1 MDSKIIGEFIKTQR
15 TLKNLTQKQLAE
27 KLGVTDK
34 AVSRWETGK
43 GIPDVSLLI
52 PLSNAL
58 GVSVNEILLGEKIE
72 EEKKIEKYEETI
84 VNTLTTNKK
93 QISNLHKIIY
103 ALFAAV
109 EIVAIYGFTI
119 GASPSDAMGLLLGL
133 AFIVTPIVSLMLGLT
148 NISFKL
154 KAIFPWIV
162 LITFFPSNY
171 LYWSDDQAF
180 EVGIMYGLAHLIFS
194 YVFVIAGTG
203 LVKLISMIVNRI
215 KDNHKKEI
223 PQN

>member
-1 MDSKIIGEFIKTQR
+1 MDSKIIGEFIKEQR
-15 TLKNLTQKQLAE
+15 ALKNLTQKQLAE

-34 AVSRWETGK
+34 AISRWETGK

-58 GVSVNEILLGEKIE
+58 EVSVHEILLGEKIE

-93 QISNLHKIIY
+93 QISSLHKIIY
-103 ALFAAV
+103 ALFVAV
-109 EIVAIYGFTI
+109 EVVAIYGFTI
-119 GASPSDAMGLLLGL
+119 GADPADAMGLLLGL
-133 AFIVTPIVSLMLGLT
+133 AFIVTPLVSLLLGLT
-148 NISFKL
+148 NIRFKL

-162 LITFFPSNY
+162 LISFFPSNY
-171 LYWSDDQAF
+171 LYWSEDQAF

-194 YVFVIAGTG
+194 YLSVIIGTG
-203 LVKLISMIVNRI
+203 IVKLISVII
-215 KDNHKKEI
+215 SKAKEKKK
-223 PQN
+223 

>member
-1 MDSKIIGEFIKTQR
+1 MDNKIIGEFIKKQR
-15 TLKNLTQKQLAE
+15 TVKNLTQKHLAE

-34 AVSRWETGK
+34 AISRWETGK

-58 GVSVNEILLGEKIE
+58 EVSVHEILLGEKIE

-93 QISNLHKIIY
+93 QISSLHKIIY
-103 ALFAAV
+103 ALFVAV
-109 EIVAIYGFTI
+109 EVVAIYGFTI
-119 GASPSDAMGLLLGL
+119 GADPADAMGLLLGL
-133 AFIVTPIVSLMLGLT
+133 AFIVTPLVSLLLGLT

-162 LITFFPSNY
+162 LISFFPSNY
-171 LYWSDDQAF
+171 LYWSEDQAF

-194 YVFVIAGTG
+194 YLSVIIGTG
-203 LVKLISMIVNRI
+203 IVKLISVII
-215 KDNHKKEI
+215 SKAKEK
-223 PQN
+223 NK

>member
-1 MDSKIIGEFIKTQR
+1 MDSKIIGEFIKEQR
-15 TLKNLTQKQLAE
+15 ALKNLTQKQLAE

-34 AVSRWETGK
+34 AISRWETGK

-52 PLSNAL
+52 PLSEVL
-58 GVSVNEILLGEKIE
+58 EVSVNEILIGETIE

-93 QISNLHKIIY
+93 QISSLHKIIY
-103 ALFAAV
+103 ALFVAV
-109 EIVAIYGFTI
+109 EVVAIYGFTI

-133 AFIVTPIVSLMLGLT
+133 AFIVTPLVSLLLGLT

-162 LITFFPSNY
+162 LISFFPSNY
-171 LYWSDDQAF
+171 LYWSEDQAF

-194 YVFVIAGTG
+194 YVFVITGTG
-203 LVKLISMIVNRI
+203 ITKLITRI
-215 KDNHKKEI
+215 IKNIKSK
-223 PQN
+223 

>member
-1 MDSKIIGEFIKTQR
+1 MDSKIIGEFIKEQR
-15 TLKNLTQKQLAE
+15 ALKNLTQKQLAE

-34 AVSRWETGK
+34 AISRWETGK
-43 GIPDVSLLI
+43 GVPDVSLLI

-58 GVSVNEILLGEKIE
+58 EVSVHEILLGEKIE

-93 QISNLHKIIY
+93 QISSLHKIIY
-103 ALFAAV
+103 ALFVAV
-109 EIVAIYGFTI
+109 EVVAIYGFTI
-119 GASPSDAMGLLLGL
+119 GADPADAMGLLLGL
-133 AFIVTPIVSLMLGLT
+133 AFIVTPLVSLLLGLT

-162 LITFFPSNY
+162 LISFFPSNY
-171 LYWSDDQAF
+171 LYWSEDQAF

-194 YVFVIAGTG
+194 YVCIIAGTG
-203 LVKLISMIVNRI
+203 IVKLISVII
-215 KDNHKKEI
+215 SKAKEK
-223 PQN
+223 NK

>member
-1 MDSKIIGEFIKTQR
+1 MDSKIIGEFIKEQR
-15 TLKNLTQKQLAE
+15 ALKNLTQKQLAE

-34 AVSRWETGK
+34 AISRWETGK

-58 GVSVNEILLGEKIE
+58 EVSVHEILLGEKIE

-93 QISNLHKIIY
+93 QISSLHKIIY
-103 ALFAAV
+103 ALFVAV
-109 EIVAIYGFTI
+109 EVVAIYGFTI
-119 GASPSDAMGLLLGL
+119 GADPADAMGLLLGL
-133 AFIVTPIVSLMLGLT
+133 AFIVTPLVSLLLGLT

-162 LITFFPSNY
+162 LISFFPSNY
-171 LYWSDDQAF
+171 LYWSEDQAF

-194 YVFVIAGTG
+194 YVCIIAGTG
-203 LVKLISMIVNRI
+203 IVKLISVII
-215 KDNHKKEI
+215 SKAKEK
-223 PQN
+223 NK

>member
-1 MDSKIIGEFIKTQR
+1 MDSKIIGEFIKEQR
-15 TLKNLTQKQLAE
+15 ILKQFTQKQLAE

-34 AVSRWETGK
+34 AISRWETGK

-52 PLSNAL
+52 PLSNVL
-58 GVSVNEILLGEKIE
+58 EVSVNEILLGEKIE

-93 QISNLHKIIY
+93 QISKLHKIIY
-103 ALFAAV
+103 ALFVAV
-109 EIVAIYGFTI
+109 EVIAIYGFTI
-119 GASPSDAMGLLLGL
+119 GATPSDAMGLLLGL
-133 AFIVTPIVSLMLGLT
+133 AFIVTPLVSLMLGFT

-162 LITFFPSNY
+162 LISFFPSNY
-171 LYWSDDQAF
+171 LYWSEDQAF

-194 YVFVIAGTG
+194 YVFVIIGTG
-203 LVKLISMIVNRI
+203 IVKLITKIIPKI
-215 KDNHKKEI
+215 KEKSKR
-223 PQN
+223 

>member
-1 MDSKIIGEFIKTQR
+1 MDSKIIGEFIKEQR
-15 TLKNLTQKQLAE
+15 ALKNLTQKQLAE

-34 AVSRWETGK
+34 AISRWETGK
-43 GIPDVSLLI
+43 GVPDVSLLI

-58 GVSVNEILLGEKIE
+58 EVSVHEILLGEKIE

-93 QISNLHKIIY
+93 QISSLHKIIY
-103 ALFAAV
+103 ALFVAV
-109 EIVAIYGFTI
+109 EVVAIYGFTI
-119 GASPSDAMGLLLGL
+119 GADPADAMGLLLGL
-133 AFIVTPIVSLMLGLT
+133 AFIVTPLVSLLLGLT

-162 LITFFPSNY
+162 LISFFPSNY
-171 LYWSDDQAF
+171 LYWSEDQAF

-194 YVFVIAGTG
+194 YLSVIIGTG
-203 LVKLISMIVNRI
+203 IVKLISVII
-215 KDNHKKEI
+215 SKAKEKSK
-223 PQN
+223 

>member
-1 MDSKIIGEFIKTQR
+1 MDSKIIGEFIKKQR
-15 TLKNLTQKQLAE
+15 TVKNLTQKQLAE

-34 AVSRWETGK
+34 AISRWETGK
-43 GIPDVSLLI
+43 GVPDVSLLI

-58 GVSVNEILLGEKIE
+58 EVSVHEILLGEKIE

-103 ALFAAV
+103 ALFVAV
-109 EIVAIYGFTI
+109 EVVAIYGFTI
-119 GASPSDAMGLLLGL
+119 GADPADAMGLLLGL
-133 AFIVTPIVSLMLGLT
+133 AFIVTPLVSLLLGLT

-162 LITFFPSNY
+162 LISFFPSNY
-171 LYWSDDQAF
+171 LYWSEDQAF

-194 YVFVIAGTG
+194 YLSVIIGTG
-203 LVKLISMIVNRI
+203 IVKLISVII
-215 KDNHKKEI
+215 SKAKEKRK
-223 PQN
+223 

>member
-1 MDSKIIGEFIKTQR
+1 MDSKIIGEFIKKQR
-15 TLKNLTQKQLAE
+15 TVKNLTQKHLAE

-34 AVSRWETGK
+34 AISRWETGK

-58 GVSVNEILLGEKIE
+58 EVSVHEILLGEKIE

-93 QISNLHKIIY
+93 QISSLHKIIY
-103 ALFAAV
+103 ALFVAV
-109 EIVAIYGFTI
+109 EVVAIYGFTI
-119 GASPSDAMGLLLGL
+119 GADPADAMGLLLGP
-133 AFIVTPIVSLMLGLT
+133 AFIVTPLVSLLLGLT

-162 LITFFPSNY
+162 LISFFPSNY
-171 LYWSDDQAF
+171 LYWSEDQAF

-194 YVFVIAGTG
+194 YLSVITGTG
-203 LVKLISMIVNRI
+203 IVKLISVII
-215 KDNHKKEI
+215 SKAKEK
-223 PQN
+223 NK

>member
-1 MDSKIIGEFIKTQR
+1 MDSKIIGEFIKKQR
-15 TLKNLTQKQLAE
+15 ALKNLTQKQLAE

-52 PLSNAL
+52 PLSEVL
-58 GVSVNEILLGEKIE
+58 EVSVNEILIGETIE

-93 QISNLHKIIY
+93 QISILHIIIY
-103 ALFAAV
+103 ALFVTV
-109 EIVAIYGFTI
+109 EVVAIYGFTI

-133 AFIVTPIVSLMLGLT
+133 AFIVTPLVSLLLGLT

-162 LITFFPSNY
+162 LISFFPSNY
-171 LYWSDDQAF
+171 LYWSEDQAF

-194 YVFVIAGTG
+194 YVFVITGTG
-203 LVKLISMIVNRI
+203 IIKLITRI
-215 KDNHKKEI
+215 IKNIKSK
-223 PQN
+223 

>member
-1 MDSKIIGEFIKTQR
+1 MDSKIIGEFIKEKR
-15 TLKNLTQKQLAE
+15 ALKNLTQKQLAE

-34 AVSRWETGK
+34 AISRWETGK
-43 GIPDVSLLI
+43 GVPDVSLLI

-58 GVSVNEILLGEKIE
+58 EVSVHEILLGEKIE

-93 QISNLHKIIY
+93 QISSLHKIIY
-103 ALFAAV
+103 ALFVAV
-109 EIVAIYGFTI
+109 EVVAIYGFTI
-119 GASPSDAMGLLLGL
+119 GADPADAMGLLLGL
-133 AFIVTPIVSLMLGLT
+133 AFIVTPLVSLLLGLT

-162 LITFFPSNY
+162 LISFFPSNY
-171 LYWSDDQAF
+171 LYWSEDQAF

-194 YVFVIAGTG
+194 YLSVIIGTG
-203 LVKLISMIVNRI
+203 IVKLISVII
-215 KDNHKKEI
+215 SKAKEK
-223 PQN
+223 NK

>member
-1 MDSKIIGEFIKTQR
+1 MDSKIIGEFIKEQR
-15 TLKNLTQKQLAE
+15 ALKNLTQKQLAE

-34 AVSRWETGK
+34 AISRWETGK

-58 GVSVNEILLGEKIE
+58 EVSVHEILLGEKIE

-93 QISNLHKIIY
+93 QISSLHKIIY
-103 ALFAAV
+103 ALFVAV
-109 EIVAIYGFTI
+109 EVVAIYGFTI
-119 GASPSDAMGLLLGL
+119 GADPADAMGLLLGL
-133 AFIVTPIVSLMLGLT
+133 AFIVTPLVSLLLGLT

-162 LITFFPSNY
+162 LISFFPSNY
-171 LYWSDDQAF
+171 LYWSEDQAF

-194 YVFVIAGTG
+194 YLSVIIGTG
-203 LVKLISMIVNRI
+203 IVKLISVII
-215 KDNHKKEI
+215 SKAKEKSK
-223 PQN
+223 

>member
-1 MDSKIIGEFIKTQR
+1 MDSKIIGEFIKKQR
-15 TLKNLTQKQLAE
+15 TVKNLTQKQLAE

-34 AVSRWETGK
+34 AISRWETGK
-43 GIPDVSLLI
+43 GVPDVSLLI

-58 GVSVNEILLGEKIE
+58 EVSVHEILLGEKIE

-103 ALFAAV
+103 ALFVAV
-109 EIVAIYGFTI
+109 EVVAIYGFTI
-119 GASPSDAMGLLLGL
+119 GADPADAMGLLLGL
-133 AFIVTPIVSLMLGLT
+133 AFIVTPLVSLLLGLT

-162 LITFFPSNY
+162 LISFFPSNY
-171 LYWSDDQAF
+171 LYWSEDQAF

-194 YVFVIAGTG
+194 YLSVITGTG
-203 LVKLISMIVNRI
+203 IVKLISVII
-215 KDNHKKEI
+215 SKAKEK
-223 PQN
+223 NK

>member
-1 MDSKIIGEFIKTQR
+1 MDSKIIGEFIKKQR
-15 TLKNLTQKQLAE
+15 TVKNLTQKHLAE

-34 AVSRWETGK
+34 AISRWETGK

-58 GVSVNEILLGEKIE
+58 EVSVHEILLGEKIE

-103 ALFAAV
+103 ALFVAV
-109 EIVAIYGFTI
+109 EVVAIYGFTI
-119 GASPSDAMGLLLGL
+119 GADPADAMGLLLGL
-133 AFIVTPIVSLMLGLT
+133 AFIVTPLVSLLLGLT

-162 LITFFPSNY
+162 LISFFPSNY
-171 LYWSDDQAF
+171 LYWSEDQAF

-194 YVFVIAGTG
+194 YLSVIIGTG
-203 LVKLISMIVNRI
+203 IVKLISVII
-215 KDNHKKEI
+215 SKAKEKRK
-223 PQN
+223 

>member
-1 MDSKIIGEFIKTQR
+1 MDSKIIGEFIKEQR
-15 TLKNLTQKQLAE
+15 ILKQFTQKQLAE

-34 AVSRWETGK
+34 AISRWETGK

-52 PLSNAL
+52 PLSNVL
-58 GVSVNEILLGEKIE
+58 EVSVNEILLGEKIE

-93 QISNLHKIIY
+93 QISKLHKIIY
-103 ALFAAV
+103 ALFVAV
-109 EIVAIYGFTI
+109 EVIAIYGFTI
-119 GASPSDAMGLLLGL
+119 GATPSDAMGLLLGL
-133 AFIVTPIVSLMLGLT
+133 AFIVTPLVSLMLGFT

-162 LITFFPSNY
+162 LISFFPSNY
-171 LYWSDDQAF
+171 LYWSEDQAF

-194 YVFVIAGTG
+194 YVFVIIGTG
-203 LVKLISMIVNRI
+203 IVKSITMLIPKI
-215 KDNHKKEI
+215 KEKNKR
-223 PQN
+223 

>member
-1 MDSKIIGEFIKTQR
+1 MDNKIIGEFIKKQR
-15 TLKNLTQKQLAE
+15 TVKNLTQKQLAE

-34 AVSRWETGK
+34 AISRWETGK

-58 GVSVNEILLGEKIE
+58 EVSVHEILLGEKIE

-93 QISNLHKIIY
+93 QISSLHKIIY
-103 ALFAAV
+103 ALFVAV
-109 EIVAIYGFTI
+109 EVVAIYGFTI
-119 GASPSDAMGLLLGL
+119 GADPADAMGLLLGL
-133 AFIVTPIVSLMLGLT
+133 AFIVTPLVSLLLGLT

-162 LITFFPSNY
+162 LISFFPSNY
-171 LYWSDDQAF
+171 LYWSEDQAF

-194 YVFVIAGTG
+194 YLSVITGTG
-203 LVKLISMIVNRI
+203 IVKLISVII
-215 KDNHKKEI
+215 SKAKEK
-223 PQN
+223 NK

>member
-1 MDSKIIGEFIKTQR
+1 MDSKIIGEFIKKQR
-15 TLKNLTQKQLAE
+15 TVKNLTQKQLAE

-34 AVSRWETGK
+34 AISRWETGK
-43 GIPDVSLLI
+43 GVPDVSLLI

-58 GVSVNEILLGEKIE
+58 EVSVHEILLGEKIE

-103 ALFAAV
+103 ALFVAV
-109 EIVAIYGFTI
+109 EVVAIYGFTI
-119 GASPSDAMGLLLGL
+119 GADPADAMGLLLGP
-133 AFIVTPIVSLMLGLT
+133 AFIVTPLVSLLLGLT

-162 LITFFPSNY
+162 LISFFPSNY
-171 LYWSDDQAF
+171 LYWSEDQAF

-194 YVFVIAGTG
+194 YLSVIIGTG
-203 LVKLISMIVNRI
+203 IVKLISVII
-215 KDNHKKEI
+215 SKAKEKRK
-223 PQN
+223 

>member
-1 MDSKIIGEFIKTQR
+1 MNSKIIGEFIKKQR
-15 TLKNLTQKQLAE
+15 TVKNLTQKQLAE

-34 AVSRWETGK
+34 AISRWETGK

-58 GVSVNEILLGEKIE
+58 DVSVHEILLGEKIE

-93 QISNLHKIIY
+93 QISSLHKIIY
-103 ALFAAV
+103 ALFVAV
-109 EIVAIYGFTI
+109 EVVAIYGFTI
-119 GASPSDAMGLLLGL
+119 GADPADAMGLLLGL
-133 AFIVTPIVSLMLGLT
+133 AFIVTPIVSLLLSLT

-154 KAIFPWIV
+154 KAVFPWIV
-162 LITFFPSNY
+162 LISFFPSNY
-171 LYWSDDQAF
+171 LYWSEDQAF

-194 YVFVIAGTG
+194 YVFIIAGTG
-203 LVKLISMIVNRI
+203 MVKLISTII
-215 KDNHKKEI
+215 SKAKEK
-223 PQN
+223 NK

>member
-1 MDSKIIGEFIKTQR
+1 MDSRIIGNFIKEQR
-15 TLKNLTQKQLAE
+15 TQKALTQKQLAE

-34 AVSRWETGK
+34 AISRWETGK

-52 PLSNAL
+52 PLSEVL
-58 GVSVNEILLGEKIE
+58 GVSVNEILIGERIE

-84 VNTLTTNKK
+84 VNTLKINKK
-93 QISNLHKIIY
+93 QISKLHKIIY
-103 ALFAAV
+103 ALFVAV

-133 AFIVTPIVSLMLGLT
+133 ACIVTPIVSLMLGLT

-154 KAIFPWIV
+154 KAVFPWIV
-162 LITFFPSNY
+162 LIAFFPSNY
-171 LYWSDDQAF
+171 LYWSEDQAF

-194 YVFVIAGTG
+194 YVFVIIGTG
-203 LVKLISMIVNRI
+203 IVKLISINITKM
-215 KDNHKKEI
+215 KER
-223 PQN
+223 NKADK

>member
-1 MDSKIIGEFIKTQR
+1 MDNKIIGEFIKKQR
-15 TLKNLTQKQLAE
+15 TVKNLTQKQLAE

-34 AVSRWETGK
+34 AISRWETGK
-43 GIPDVSLLI
+43 GVPDVSLLI

-58 GVSVNEILLGEKIE
+58 EVSVHEILLGEKIE

-103 ALFAAV
+103 ALFVAV
-109 EIVAIYGFTI
+109 EVVAIYGFTI
-119 GASPSDAMGLLLGL
+119 GADPADAMGLLLGL
-133 AFIVTPIVSLMLGLT
+133 AFIVTPLVSLLLGLT

-162 LITFFPSNY
+162 LISFFPSNY
-171 LYWSDDQAF
+171 LYWSEDQAF

-194 YVFVIAGTG
+194 YLSVIIGTG
-203 LVKLISMIVNRI
+203 IVKLISVII
-215 KDNHKKEI
+215 SKAKEKRK
-223 PQN
+223 

>member
-1 MDSKIIGEFIKTQR
+1 MDNKIIGEFIKEQR
-15 TLKNLTQKQLAE
+15 ALKNLTQKQLSE

-52 PLSNAL
+52 PLSEVL
-58 GVSVNEILLGEKIE
+58 EVSVNEILIGETIE

-93 QISNLHKIIY
+93 QISSLHKIIY
-103 ALFAAV
+103 ALFVAV
-109 EIVAIYGFTI
+109 EVVAIYGFTI

-133 AFIVTPIVSLMLGLT
+133 AFIVTPLVSLLLGLT

-162 LITFFPSNY
+162 LISFFPSNY
-171 LYWSDDQAF
+171 LYWSEDQAF

-194 YVFVIAGTG
+194 YVFVITGTG
-203 LVKLISMIVNRI
+203 ITKLITRI
-215 KDNHKKEI
+215 IKNIKSK
-223 PQN
+223 

>member
-1 MDSKIIGEFIKTQR
+1 MDNKIIGEFIKKQR
-15 TLKNLTQKQLAE
+15 TVKNLTQKQLAE

-34 AVSRWETGK
+34 AISRWETGK
-43 GIPDVSLLI
+43 GVPDVSLLI

-58 GVSVNEILLGEKIE
+58 EVSVHEILLGEKIE

-93 QISNLHKIIY
+93 QISSLHKIIY
-103 ALFAAV
+103 ALFVAV
-109 EIVAIYGFTI
+109 EVVAIYGFSI
-119 GASPSDAMGLLLGL
+119 GADPADAMGLLLGL
-133 AFIVTPIVSLMLGLT
+133 AFIVTPLVSLLLGLT

-162 LITFFPSNY
+162 LISFFPSNY
-171 LYWSDDQAF
+171 LYWSEDQAF

-194 YVFVIAGTG
+194 YLSVIIGTG
-203 LVKLISMIVNRI
+203 IVKLISVII
-215 KDNHKKEI
+215 SKAKEK
-223 PQN
+223 NK

>member
-1 MDSKIIGEFIKTQR
+1 MDSKIIGEFIKKQR
-15 TLKNLTQKQLAE
+15 TVKNLTQKHLAE

-34 AVSRWETGK
+34 AISRWETGK

-58 GVSVNEILLGEKIE
+58 EVSVHEILLGEKIE

-93 QISNLHKIIY
+93 QISSLHKIIY
-103 ALFAAV
+103 ALFVAV
-109 EIVAIYGFTI
+109 EVVAIYGFTI
-119 GASPSDAMGLLLGL
+119 GADPADAMGLLLGL
-133 AFIVTPIVSLMLGLT
+133 AFIVTPLVSLLLGLT

-162 LITFFPSNY
+162 LISFFPSNY
-171 LYWSDDQAF
+171 LYWSEDQAF

-194 YVFVIAGTG
+194 YLSVITGTG
-203 LVKLISMIVNRI
+203 IVKLISVII
-215 KDNHKKEI
+215 SKAKEK
-223 PQN
+223 NK

>member
-1 MDSKIIGEFIKTQR
+1 MDSKTIGKFIKEQR
-15 TLKNLTQKQLAE
+15 SNKELTQKQLAE

-34 AVSRWETGK
+34 AISRWETGK

-52 PLSNAL
+52 PLSNVL
-58 GVSVNEILLGEKIE
+58 EVSINEILLGEKIE

-93 QISNLHKIIY
+93 QISKLHKIIY
-103 ALFAAV
+103 ALLVAV

-119 GASPSDAMGLLLGL
+119 GASPSDAMGLLLGP
-133 AFIVTPIVSLMLGLT
+133 AFIVTPLVSLMLGST
-148 NISFKL
+148 NISFKF

-162 LITFFPSNY
+162 LIAFFPSNY
-171 LYWSDDQAF
+171 LYWDTDQAF

-194 YVFVIAGTG
+194 YVFVIIGTG
-203 LVKLISMIVNRI
+203 IVKLIPIIISKI
-215 KDNHKKEI
+215 KEKGI
-223 PQN
+223 

>member
-1 MDSKIIGEFIKTQR
+1 MDSKIIGEFIKKQR
-15 TLKNLTQKQLAE
+15 TVKNLTQKQLAE

-34 AVSRWETGK
+34 AISRWETGK
-43 GIPDVSLLI
+43 GVPDVSLLI

-58 GVSVNEILLGEKIE
+58 EVSVHEILLGEKIE

-93 QISNLHKIIY
+93 QISSLHKIIY
-103 ALFAAV
+103 ALFVAV
-109 EIVAIYGFTI
+109 EVVAIYGFTI
-119 GASPSDAMGLLLGL
+119 GADPADAMGLLLGL
-133 AFIVTPIVSLMLGLT
+133 AFIVTPLVSLLLGLT

-162 LITFFPSNY
+162 LISFFPSNY
-171 LYWSDDQAF
+171 LYWSEDQAF

-194 YVFVIAGTG
+194 YVFIIAGTG
-203 LVKLISMIVNRI
+203 IVKLISVII
-215 KDNHKKEI
+215 SKAKEK
-223 PQN
+223 NK